1 MKRLL
6 ICIICCL
13 AIHANA
19 NAAISVVDD
28 DGDTVVLPH
37 PAQRIVTLAP
47 HLTEMMFAI
56 GAGPHIVGTVTYS
69 DFPAEAKRIPV
80 IGDNL
85 HIDLERV
92 AALKPDLLVVWQHG
106 NASRELDALRQLGIP
121 LFYSEPHD
129 LAQIPDTLTRLG
141 RLAGTD
147 AKAQQVADSMRT
159 QFNNL
164 AARYARRPS
173 VRVFYQVWDKPLYT
187 LNGKHY
193 VSDVF
198 RLCGGENIFAG
209 LTTTAPVVSVEAVLQ
224 ENPEAIM
231 TGDLRKEENGLALWK
246 AYPRMLAV
254 QRGNLFAFDPDLL
267 VRPGPRIVEG
277 AAAVCEKLDLA
288 RSRREPRK

>member
-1 MKRLL
+1 L
-6 ICIICCL
+6 ICIIWCL
-13 AIHANA
+13 TAHA

-28 DGDTVVLPH
+28 DGNTVVLSH
-37 PAQRIVTLAP
+37 PAQRIITLAP
-47 HLTEMMFAI
+47 HLTEMMFAV
-56 GAGPHIVGTVTYS
+56 GAGPRIVGTVTYS
-69 DFPAEAKRIPV
+69 DFPAEAKRIPL

-159 QFNNL
+159 QLNNL
-164 AARYARRPS
+164 AARYAHRPN

-193 VSDVF
+193 VSDVI

-209 LTTTAPVVSVEAVLQ
+209 LTTTAPVVDVEAVLQ

-267 VRPGPRIVEG
+267 VRPGPRIVDG
-277 AAAVCEKLDLA
+277 AAAMCEKLDLA
-288 RSRREPRK
+288 RSRRELRK